1 MPKKEIPHG
10 TVAYIAIYNLSG
22 LFDSKPIRVIYKDA
36 KDEDCRGYWVNL
48 GKNTICE
55 EVGLGLT
62 MNDRRAVFVSTDKH
76 EVETFIKGIQ
86 TVVSIARNSLFWQE
100 EKK

>member
-1 MPKKEIPHG
+1 MAKSKIEHG

-22 LFDSKPIRVIYKDA
+22 LFDSKPIRVIYKDG
-36 KDEDCRGYWVNL
+36 KDEDCYGYWVNM
-48 GKNTICE
+48 GKNSIAE

-76 EVETFIKGIQ
+76 EVETFIRGIQ
-86 TVVSIARNSLFWQE
+86 TVVSIARASLFWQE
-100 EKK
+100 EK